1 MSLHLSRRLPFGGLL
16 LAFALCCGAAVPA
29 VSQAAPCDTPVTNP
43 IACENSL
50 PGAPESDWKVEGNG
64 DDDIQGFATQ
74 MSVNKGDA
82 ISFKIKSTTVN
93 YTIGIYRLG
102 YYGGN
107 GARLIQ
113 GNLAPTGP
121 AAQPAC
127 QVTASTGLI
136 DCGNWS
142 VSRTWTVP
150 STAVSG
156 VYIAHLQ
163 LSTGGDSQIMFVVRD
178 DASTSPVLFKTNDS
192 TWQAYNLYGGNS
204 LYRCETVCPPGDPLG
219 YHSAFKVSYNRPFT
233 TEQDSPPSAF
243 FNGAEYPMIRF
254 LERNGYNTSY
264 IASADPGRAPSLLL
278 NHKVILS
285 SGHDEYW
292 SANDRSA
299 VEAARAAGVNLA
311 FFTGNEVFWKTRWEP
326 STAGTATANRTLVAY
341 KDTHFEAQQD
351 PVEWTGTW
359 KDPRFTSGAARPTP
373 ENALTGQS
381 FIANAGTA
389 DIMVP
394 AAYKSLRLWR
404 NTAATS
410 LAAGQSLRLGAS
422 TLGYEWDE
430 DVDNGFR
437 PAGQFQLSSTTVSG
451 AELFTDY
458 GSTTTIGTATHHL
471 VSYRAASGALVFGA
485 GTVQWSWGLDDSN
498 PLGTA
503 PDRNMQQ
510 ATVNL
515 LADMDAQPSTL
526 MAGITAATKS
536 TDTTKPTSTLTSPP
550 ATVADGT
557 LVTLTGTAADTG
569 GGVVAGVEVSTDG
582 GTTWHPATTGTTSW
596 TYKWVAHGAPS
607 TTIKTRAVD
616 DSGNLQVAGAGAP
629 VSITC
634 PCSVFG
640 PSVTPP
646 QIDSGDASPVELGV
660 KFKSDVYGTVT
671 GMRFYKAAANT
682 GSHTG
687 SLWTSTGTRLA
698 QATFT
703 SESASGWQTVTFPQ
717 PVEVQPGTT
726 YVASY
731 YAPNGHYSATADW
744 LYPAPAPGPSG
755 GATPDAGPLHLL
767 TNTGTTQNGV
777 YLGSA
782 GFPTNSFRATNYWV
796 DIVFS
801 QTPTPGT
808 PTNVTATAGGTTSAN
823 VSWTAPSGGGAPT
836 SYIITPRINGVAQT
850 PKTITGSPPLTSTT
864 VTGLTTGTAYTF
876 TVAAS
881 NPSGTGP
888 ASAASNSVTPLTAVV
903 PSAPTGVDARPATQ
917 RALVSWTAPSSS
929 GDSALTGYTVTPFIG
944 ATAQTPTTVSP
955 SATSATITD
964 LTNGVAYTF
973 TVKATNGV
981 GSSPASAATSAVT
994 PQSTILDF
1002 ATPTTV
1008 DGADTNAV
1016 ELGVKFTASVNGS
1029 VTGIRFYKSA
1039 LNTGTH
1045 SGSLWT
1051 STGTRLAQATFTN
1064 ETASGW
1070 QHVTFATPVAI
1081 TAGTTY
1087 VASYYAPAGHYSS
1100 STFDNAG
1107 VTNGPLKA
1115 VPNATSP
1122 NGVYIYGAA
1131 SAFPSNTFNQ
1141 TNYGVDVMFALTL
1154 PGQVTNASAV
1164 TAGKSSA
1171 TVSWTAP
1178 ATGGQP
1184 SSYIVTPR
1192 INGVAQTPTTVTGSP
1207 LPTSATIGGLTTGTT
1222 YTFTVAAANANG
1234 AGPASAASNAVTPT
1248 ASVVPTAPTG
1258 VTAQPGTSSAR
1269 VDWTVPSGDGDSPIT
1284 GYKITPF
1291 IGATAQT
1298 PITSGASA
1306 TSATITGLS
1315 NGTAYTFT
1323 VKATN
1328 AVGDSPASTATS
1340 AVTPRFTI
1348 FDFATPATSDA
1359 ADPGAVEVGT
1369 KFTAANGGTITGVR
1383 FYKSTLN
1390 TGTHTG
1396 SLWSAT
1402 GTRLAQVTFANESAS
1417 GWQSATFASPVA
1429 VTAGTTYVVSYF
1441 APSGHYSTSANAFAS
1456 SVTNGPLTALANATS
1471 PNGVF
1476 AYGAASGF
1484 PSGSF
1489 NATNYWVDAL
1499 FANSAPPGA
1508 PTGVTATAGQASA
1521 TVSWTAPASGS
1532 PTSYTVTPRIG
1543 GVAQTAKTITGSPPA
1558 TSTTV
1563 TGLTPGTAYTFTVTA
1578 GNAGGDGP
1586 ASAASNSVTPTGSSA
1601 PGVPTGV
1608 AAVADSIS
1616 AMVNWTAPA
1625 SNGGSAITGY
1635 TVTPFVGAAAQTATT
1650 FDASSTNR
1658 RITGLTNGTSYTFT
1672 VKATNAVGSSAASAA
1687 TNAVIPKR
1695 SIFELATPPTTDSG
1709 DAGAVNLGVKF
1720 NADSAGTITGVRFY
1734 KAATNTGTH
1743 VGSLWSS
1750 TGTLLAQATF
1760 ANETASGWQTAT
1772 FATPVAITAG
1782 TTYIASYLAP
1792 SGHYAVTGAAF
1803 SSAGIDNA
1811 PLHALLAPLGA
1822 NGVYAYAGSTL
1833 FPSNSYNASNYWVD
1847 VLYAGS

>member
-1 MSLHLSRRLPFGGLL
+1 
-16 LAFALCCGAAVPA
+16 
-29 VSQAAPCDTPVTNP
+29 
-43 IACENSL
+43 
-50 PGAPESDWKVEGNG
+50 
-64 DDDIQGFATQ
+64 
-74 MSVNKGDA
+74 
-82 ISFKIKSTTVN
+82 
-93 YTIGIYRLG
+93 
-102 YYGGN
+102 
-107 GARLIQ
+107 
-113 GNLAPTGP
+113 
-121 AAQPAC
+121 
-127 QVTASTGLI
+127 
-136 DCGNWS
+136 
-142 VSRTWTVP
+142 
-150 STAVSG
+150 
-156 VYIAHLQ
+156 
-163 LSTGGDSQIMFVVRD
+163 
-178 DASTSPVLFKTNDS
+178 
-192 TWQAYNLYGGNS
+192 
-204 LYRCETVCPPGDPLG
+204 
-219 YHSAFKVSYNRPFT
+219 
-233 TEQDSPPSAF
+233 
-243 FNGAEYPMIRF
+243 MIRF

-278 NHKVILS
+278 NHKVLLS

-359 KDPRFTSGAARPTP
+359 KDSRFTSGAARPTP

-404 NTAATS
+404 NTAAAS
-410 LAAGQSLRLGAS
+410 LAAGQSLRLAPS

-471 VSYRAASGALVFGA
+471 VSYRASSGALVFGA
-485 GTVQWSWGLDDSN
+485 GTVQWAWGLDDSN

-515 LADMDAQPSTL
+515 LADMDAQPATL
-526 MAGITAATKS
+526 MAGIVAATKS

-616 DSGNLQVAGAGAP
+616 DSGNLQVPGAGAS
-629 VSITC
+629 VTVTC

-671 GMRFYKAAANT
+671 GVRFYKAAANT
-682 GSHTG
+682 GTHTG

-744 LYPAPAPGPSG
+744 MYPAPAPAPSG

-782 GFPTNSFRATNYWV
+782 GFPVNSFRATNYWV
-796 DIVFS
+796 DVVFS

-823 VSWTAPSGGGAPT
+823 VSWTAPSSGGAPT

-888 ASAASNSVTPLTAVV
+888 ASAASNSVTPLTAVA

-955 SATSATITD
+955 SATSATITG

-981 GSSPASAATSAVT
+981 GSSPASAPTSAVT

-1029 VTGIRFYKSA
+1029 VTGIRFYK
-1039 LNTGTH
+1039 
-1045 SGSLWT
+1045 
-1051 STGTRLAQATFTN
+1051 
-1064 ETASGW
+1064 
-1070 QHVTFATPVAI
+1070 
-1081 TAGTTY
+1081 
-1087 VASYYAPAGHYSS
+1087 
-1100 STFDNAG
+1100 
-1107 VTNGPLKA
+1107 
-1115 VPNATSP
+1115 
-1122 NGVYIYGAA
+1122 AA
-1131 SAFPSNTFNQ
+1131 
-1141 TNYGVDVMFALTL
+1141 
-1154 PGQVTNASAV
+1154 
-1164 TAGKSSA
+1164 
-1171 TVSWTAP
+1171 
-1178 ATGGQP
+1178 
-1184 SSYIVTPR
+1184 
-1192 INGVAQTPTTVTGSP
+1192 
-1207 LPTSATIGGLTTGTT
+1207 
-1222 YTFTVAAANANG
+1222 
-1234 AGPASAASNAVTPT
+1234 
-1248 ASVVPTAPTG
+1248 
-1258 VTAQPGTSSAR
+1258 
-1269 VDWTVPSGDGDSPIT
+1269 
-1284 GYKITPF
+1284 
-1291 IGATAQT
+1291 
-1298 PITSGASA
+1298 
-1306 TSATITGLS
+1306 
-1315 NGTAYTFT
+1315 
-1323 VKATN
+1323 
-1328 AVGDSPASTATS
+1328 
-1340 AVTPRFTI
+1340 
-1348 FDFATPATSDA
+1348 
-1359 ADPGAVEVGT
+1359 
-1369 KFTAANGGTITGVR
+1369 
-1383 FYKSTLN
+1383 LN

-1396 SLWSAT
+1396 SLWTADRHPPRA
-1402 GTRLAQVTFANESAS
+1402 GDVHQRDRLA
-1417 GWQSATFASPVA
+1417 
-1429 VTAGTTYVVSYF
+1429 
-1441 APSGHYSTSANAFAS
+1441 
-1456 SVTNGPLTALANATS
+1456 
-1471 PNGVF
+1471 
-1476 AYGAASGF
+1476 
-1484 PSGSF
+1484 
-1489 NATNYWVDAL
+1489 
-1499 FANSAPPGA
+1499 
-1508 PTGVTATAGQASA
+1508 
-1521 TVSWTAPASGS
+1521 
-1532 PTSYTVTPRIG
+1532 
-1543 GVAQTAKTITGSPPA
+1543 
-1558 TSTTV
+1558 
-1563 TGLTPGTAYTFTVTA
+1563 
-1578 GNAGGDGP
+1578 
-1586 ASAASNSVTPTGSSA
+1586 
-1601 PGVPTGV
+1601 
-1608 AAVADSIS
+1608 
-1616 AMVNWTAPA
+1616 
-1625 SNGGSAITGY
+1625 
-1635 TVTPFVGAAAQTATT
+1635 
-1650 FDASSTNR
+1650 
-1658 RITGLTNGTSYTFT
+1658 
-1672 VKATNAVGSSAASAA
+1672 
-1687 TNAVIPKR
+1687 
-1695 SIFELATPPTTDSG
+1695 
-1709 DAGAVNLGVKF
+1709 
-1720 NADSAGTITGVRFY
+1720 
-1734 KAATNTGTH
+1734 
-1743 VGSLWSS
+1743 
-1750 TGTLLAQATF
+1750 
-1760 ANETASGWQTAT
+1760 
-1772 FATPVAITAG
+1772 
-1782 TTYIASYLAP
+1782 
-1792 SGHYAVTGAAF
+1792 
-1803 SSAGIDNA
+1803 
-1811 PLHALLAPLGA
+1811 
-1822 NGVYAYAGSTL
+1822 AGST
-1833 FPSNSYNASNYWVD
+1833 
-1847 VLYAGS
+1847 